1 MIAPIYNQ
9 FVPSSLLF
17 RVQCPKTI
25 LENLY
30 TFTNFHDPDLTRESM
45 HVEALQPRTFIPR
58 KFTSTSA
65 AQQRHWPSSRFR
77 RHSRDVTTSA
87 PQSWYPRRAKCTCD
101 HARERECCG
110 SKREERDTMTTAANH
125 LKADRSNIVIAAV
138 EKSICGLHV
147 VGH

>member
-9 FVPSSLLF
+9 FFPSSLLF

-65 AQQRHWPSSRFR
+65 AQQ
-77 RHSRDVTTSA
+77 SA
-87 PQSWYPRRAKCTCD
+87 LA
-101 HARERECCG
+101 
-110 SKREERDTMTTAANH
+110 
-125 LKADRSNIVIAAV
+125 VIQVQAT
-138 EKSICGLHV
+138 L
-147 VGH
+147 